1 MKRVLFITHI
11 TGFLRPGNGGQLRTH
26 FVLKE
31 LSRNN
36 HVDVYCDQFKTSI
49 ETTPEWTQLGL
60 KNSVAPSLAIALRAI
75 SQRRGGTRLTGILNA
90 IFTSQK
96 SIGQTSL
103 PKSLSNQLLNQF
115 VLQSDDYDC
124 IMLDT
129 LQCYPEVSWKNP
141 GRSTWLN
148 AHNVDSILNPNDHRV
163 LALETNLGSL
173 IDGVV
178 CCTISDEERFQNMNV
193 DSIATVCWPNGTDEP
208 NQSIATI
215 NAPNNSEV
223 LFVGSL
229 NYPPNVEGI
238 RWYLNAMHLDI
249 IEANDQYA
257 ITIAGRNPSEEFVKE
272 MEQFPKV
279 TVIPNAPDLS
289 ELYFKHCTSIVPLLS
304 GSGSRLKIPESLIH
318 GCPVLS
324 TSIGAEGY
332 LSQPIPGL
340 TLADSQQDFQGAL
353 KRILEESKNGL
364 NRESISQHASTH
376 FTWTATV
383 QPSAIGLD

>member
-1 MKRVLFITHI
+1 MKKLLFITHI

-31 LSRNN
+31 LAKNN
-36 HVDVYCDQFKTSI
+36 HVDVYCDQFKTSV
-49 ETTPEWTQLGL
+49 ETTPEWLQLGL
-60 KNSVAPSLAIALRAI
+60 KNSVAPSLAVALRAI
-75 SQRRGGTRLTGILNA
+75 SQRRGGTRLTGLLNA

-96 SIGQTSL
+96 SLGQTSL
-103 PKSLSNQLLNQF
+103 PKNLSNQLLNQF

-148 AHNVDSILNPNDHRV
+148 AHNVDSILNPNDHRI

-178 CCTISDEERFQNMNV
+178 CCTVSDEERFQNMNV

-238 RWYLNAMHLDI
+238 RWYLNSVHLDI
-249 IEANDQYA
+249 IEANDQYTL
-257 ITIAGRNPSEEFVKE
+257 TIAGRNPSEEFLKE

-279 TVIPNAPDLS
+279 NIVPNAPDLS

-340 TLADSQQDFQGAL
+340 TLADSQQHFKDSLKLMLNASKDGL
-353 KRILEESKNGL
+353 KREEAC
-364 NRESISQHASTH
+364 QHARAH
-376 FTWTATV
+376 FTWAATI
-383 QPSAIGLD
+383 QPGKIGLD

>member
-1 MKRVLFITHI
+1 LKRVLFITHI

-31 LSRNN
+31 LAKNN
-36 HVDVYCDQFKTSI
+36 HVDVYCDQFKTSV
-49 ETTPEWTQLGL
+49 ETTPEWLQLGL
-60 KNSVAPSLAIALRAI
+60 KNSVAPSLAVALRAI
-75 SQRRGGTRLTGILNA
+75 SQRRGGTRLTGLLNA

-96 SIGQTSL
+96 SLGQTSL
-103 PKSLSNQLLNQF
+103 PKNLSNQLLNQF

-238 RWYLNAMHLDI
+238 RWYLNAMHLNI
-249 IEANDQYA
+249 IEANEQYA
-257 ITIAGRNPSEEFVKE
+257 LTIAGRNPSEEFVKE

-279 TVIPNAPDLS
+279 TVIPNAPDVS

-340 TLADSQQDFQGAL
+340 TLADSQQHFKDSLKLMLNASKDGL
-353 KRILEESKNGL
+353 KREEAC
-364 NRESISQHASTH
+364 QHARAH
-376 FTWTATV
+376 FTWAATI
-383 QPSAIGLD
+383 QPGKIGLD